1 MVSIFSM
8 VIMMTS
14 CEPMFGWRRTYE
26 SCWFAKVW
34 FFLCFILEDIR
45 RQRSSIADSI
55 TVPEVAVVPFLL
67 RK

>member
-1 MVSIFSM
+1 M
-8 VIMMTS
+8 IMTTS
-14 CEPMFGWRRTYE
+14 EAMLGRRRTYE

-55 TVPEVAVVPFLL
+55 TIPEVAVVPFLL